1 MNAIQFSNW
10 ESALAGSGF
19 HEGKQRSFTI
29 TIRWYLGWLKRR
41 RELATCANARQFIA
55 EMEACRQPEAWM
67 VDRWKQAL
75 RWFFLSAPVRIP
87 ISPKSRRFP
96 ARNSSTRTSNQRV
109 PGQSQDVCHPD
120 TPKEENNH
128 TNEAENGFSGA
139 GNAILL
145 DRSRE
150 LLRVRHMS
158 LATERSYLGWIRR
171 FLRFCEPG
179 GSGDPDE
186 ELLRRFLTHL
196 AVNEQVG
203 CSTQKQA
210 LNACVFLLREVMQ
223 GELGDFSDFIR
234 GRSRKSIPVVL
245 SKEKLQRLFDALPD
259 RYRVMARLQYGAG
272 LRLNELMRLRVKDLD
287 FDRGQIAIR
296 AGKGNKDRMVGL
308 PPALPAYPSHFFPGP
323 KRLKPC

>member
-19 HEGKQRSFTI
+19 YEGKQRSFTI
-29 TIRWYLGWLKRR
+29 TIRWYPGWLKRR

-75 RWFFLSAPVRIP
+75 RWFFLNAPVRIP
-87 ISPKSRRFP
+87 ISPKSRRFS

-128 TNEAENGFSGA
+128 TNEAENGFSSA

-158 LATERSYLGWIRR
+158 LATERSYLGWISR

-179 GSGDPDE
+179 DSGDPDE
-186 ELLRRFLTHL
+186 ELL
-196 AVNEQVG
+196 
-203 CSTQKQA
+203 
-210 LNACVFLLREVMQ
+210 
-223 GELGDFSDFIR
+223 
-234 GRSRKSIPVVL
+234 
-245 SKEKLQRLFDALPD
+245 RLFDALPD

-308 PPALPAYPSHFFPGP
+308 PPALPAYPSLFFPD
-323 KRLKPC
+323 RSV